1 MNDDMMELSE
11 RMDRMESLL
20 KTIQETMLGKN
31 NDGSSKSKDLT
42 KSSIILKE
50 ATLSDIER
58 RKIANVM
65 ENFDFYK
72 VHKVMELLQWVW
84 ITCGED
90 GNSAVPTVGQM
101 KAEANRLL
109 IEAAYEKTIISCGG
123 FKAVYEATGPDD
135 KDPYIGLEFIVEDC
149 EGFDED

>member
-1 MNDDMMELSE
+1 MELSE

-20 KTIQETMLGKN
+20 KTIQETMAGKN
-31 NDGSSKSKDLT
+31 NDGSSDKRKDLT
-42 KSSIILKE
+42 KNIAFKE
-50 ATLSDIER
+50 EALSDLER

-65 ENFDFYK
+65 KNFDFYK

-84 ITCGED
+84 ITCGE
-90 GNSAVPTVGQM
+90 GGKATVPTVGHM
-101 KAEANRLL
+101 KAEAKRLL
-109 IEAAYEKTIISCGG
+109 IEAAYEETNISTGG
-123 FKAVYEATGPDD
+123 FRAVYESDGPDD

>member
-1 MNDDMMELSE
+1 MNDDLMELSE

-20 KTIQETMLGKN
+20 KTIQETMAGKN
-31 NDGSSKSKDLT
+31 NVGKRKDLT
-42 KSSIILKE
+42 KSIAFKE
-50 ATLSDIER
+50 ASLSDLER

-72 VHKVMELLQWVW
+72 VHRVMELLQWVW
-84 ITCGED
+84 IGCGE
-90 GNSAVPTVGQM
+90 GGKATVPTVGHM
-101 KAEANRLL
+101 RAEAKRLL
-109 IEAAYEKTIISCGG
+109 IESAYEKTNISTGG
-123 FKAVYEATGPDD
+123 FKAVYETTGPDD

>member
-1 MNDDMMELSE
+1 MNDDLMELSE

-20 KTIQETMLGKN
+20 KTIQETMLGKTSN
-31 NDGSSKSKDLT
+31 GSSKRKDLT
-42 KSSIILKE
+42 KSIVLKE
-50 ATLSDIER
+50 ATLSDLER

-84 ITCGED
+84 ISCGED

-101 KAEANRLL
+101 KAEAKRLL
-109 IEAAYEKTIISCGG
+109 IEAAYEKTNISCGG
-123 FKAVYEATGPDD
+123 FKAVYETTGTDD

-149 EGFDED
+149 EGFEED

>member
-1 MNDDMMELSE
+1 MNDDLMELSE

-20 KTIQETMLGKN
+20 KTIQETMAGRN
-31 NDGSSKSKDLT
+31 NDGSSKRKDST
-42 KSSIILKE
+42 KSIVFKE
-50 ATLSDIER
+50 EALSDLER
-58 RKIANVM
+58 SKIANVM

-72 VHKVMELLQWVW
+72 VHKVMELLQWEW

-90 GNSAVPTVGQM
+90 GKAAVPSVGHL
-101 KAEANRLL
+101 KAEAKRLL
-109 IEAAYEKTIISCGG
+109 IEAAYEKTNIATGG
-123 FKAVYEATGPDD
+123 FKAVYETTDPDD